1 MTKLFRRSMNSL
13 SDMWSLTDF
22 TRIEVSDYAE
32 KLMFV
37 DTRKGIVTLCW
48 VLFFILAF
56 SAALYHHLGYAY
68 IYVYSTSI
76 LAVLSLHMSISVR
89 FITETRVLY
98 LLATT
103 LLVINGVAMVLLAH
117 QSGGFDS
124 ALFASIVLLFLVMP
138 LVPWGLREALL
149 IVFLVYAVFTA
160 STLSVEGKFNTDTLW
175 ILQFVMLGASLT
187 TLVVISRNIMMRR
200 NDIETRYELEQAHD
214 HMQMLSLK
222 DPLTGA
228 WNRRFLEQKFH
239 EIINKFCTQNCP
251 VYFATVDINDFKKL
265 NDRFGH
271 DYGDLVL
278 KQLVKHFLHSFS
290 ANEHLIRM
298 GGDEFAILMTST
310 NPRQILTQAADELR
324 TDPLLFSAS
333 SETQVSLSIGIMQIN
348 CQQNISLEQ
357 TYKKAD
363 KVLYKAK
370 EKKLSTSEASI
381 EIKLER

>member
-239 EIINKFCTQNCP
+239 EIINK
-251 VYFATVDINDFKKL
+251 
-265 NDRFGH
+265 
-271 DYGDLVL
+271 
-278 KQLVKHFLHSFS
+278 
-290 ANEHLIRM
+290 
-298 GGDEFAILMTST
+298 
-310 NPRQILTQAADELR
+310 
-324 TDPLLFSAS
+324 
-333 SETQVSLSIGIMQIN
+333 
-348 CQQNISLEQ
+348 
-357 TYKKAD
+357 
-363 KVLYKAK
+363 
-370 EKKLSTSEASI
+370 
-381 EIKLER
+381 